1 MASQD
6 KKRDPGLD
14 AGRGSVTSGTAPA
27 GNDRHGSGSKERRR
41 EFERL
46 AMPALDM
53 LYRQAMKY
61 TNNPEDAED
70 LVQDTFERGYK
81 AFDSFT
87 KGTNIEAWLTVILRN
102 TYFNNY
108 QKKKRRPRR
117 ANDATGEYNDWDLYD
132 LSNHTGTGLRSAEQ
146 EYLSDSIPPEI
157 IDALNALPPERRRV
171 FISTAIDGK
180 SYKQVAQEEG
190 IKIGTVM
197 SRLNRARRQLRAAL
211 ADLAPTSSDPDG
223 AHPAG
228 RAADRTDARTVDHTV
243 SIVHRSRIS
252 AHAGADTAVGG
263 NTSRQTAVGRGRRGG
278 GAATGPAGSA
288 RQTRED

>member
-1 MASQD
+1 
-6 KKRDPGLD
+6 
-14 AGRGSVTSGTAPA
+14 
-27 GNDRHGSGSKERRR
+27 
-41 EFERL
+41 
-46 AMPALDM
+46 MPALDM

-81 AFDSFT
+81 AFGSFT

-171 FISTAIDGK
+171 FIATAIDGK

-197 SRLNRARRQLRAAL
+197 SRLNRARRQLRTAL
-211 ADLAPTSSDPDG
+211 ADLAPTSSDPG
-223 AHPAG
+223 ATPAAG
-228 RAADRTDARTVDHTV
+228 AVR
-243 SIVHRSRIS
+243 RSRIS
-252 AHAGADTAVGG
+252 AVTDPDTETVG
-263 NTSRQTAVGRGRRGG
+263 NTPRQTAVGRGRESDTTVKNPTRPGH
-278 GAATGPAGSA
+278 PVRSA
-288 RQTRED
+288 R